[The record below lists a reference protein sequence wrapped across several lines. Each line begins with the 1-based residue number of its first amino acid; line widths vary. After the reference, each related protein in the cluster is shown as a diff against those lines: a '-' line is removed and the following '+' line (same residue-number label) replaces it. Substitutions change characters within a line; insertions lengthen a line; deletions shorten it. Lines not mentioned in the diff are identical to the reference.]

1 MDTSE
6 TVLWAHM
13 LLSIRNGK
21 HWEPIGRFFY
31 CRTWSGKILRDH
43 LSGVVSRANTTE
55 ILSLCSIWAGTTQS
69 FATNLHIF
77 RLQLSKK
84 GDGATK
90 HPMPTQQH
98 ESQCLASTNYQP
110 RSAHTVAI
118 NLLLKTEVIDSSRFS
133 PPVLWL
139 PFKSRPALQ
148 DQDHSY
154 VDLAAG
160 GSGSRCSCSDRCHP
174 SCSTCPVFPAKGVPR
189 CRQECW
195 AWQAASVM
203 GRGSAAGCC
212 RLCCHKKWK
221 SLGLVFALLP
231 SVE

>member
-1 MDTSE
+1 VMKVLASSESSEESLKKSMDTSE

-55 ILSLCSIWAGTTQS
+55 VLSLCSIWAGTTQS

-133 PPVLWL
+133 PPVL
-139 PFKSRPALQ
+139 
-148 DQDHSY
+148 
-154 VDLAAG
+154 
-160 GSGSRCSCSDRCHP
+160 
-174 SCSTCPVFPAKGVPR
+174 
-189 CRQECW
+189 
-195 AWQAASVM
+195 
-203 GRGSAAGCC
+203 
-212 RLCCHKKWK
+212 
-221 SLGLVFALLP
+221 
-231 SVE
+231 